1 MDKFLERHNLVK
13 LVQTEVIGKA
23 LSIKE
28 MENKTKNLPTK
39 KAPVPDGFTGEFHQ
53 TLKKKFNVYLFLQD
67 RERQSVSRGG
77 AEKGKHRIQSR
88 LQALSCQHRAQHRA
102 GTHKL

>member
-1 MDKFLERHNLVK
+1 MEKFLERHNLLK

-39 KAPVPDGFTGEFHQ
+39 KAPGPDGFTGEFHQ
-53 TLKKKFNVYLFLQD
+53 TLKKFLTFIYFCETERD
-67 RERQSVSRGG
+67 RV
-77 AEKGKHRIQSR
+77 
-88 LQALSCQHRAQHRA
+88 
-102 GTHKL
+102 